1 VKISLIGNCQIAGLE
16 KCIKTLKPGIP
27 VETLGALSLTER
39 FGSKSTLLDH
49 LSNSSHVYFH
59 DTDQEMLYGS
69 SDDLRHDVPHAHEL
83 PFVTFNGF
91 HPDMV
96 YVTLNVNG
104 NVQILKSPVGDNH
117 SALVLFA
124 HQQGLSARQAL
135 KLFCPSVYQRT
146 GMTQV
151 WENAMQSLRTQES
164 RTSCPLTKLVIQW
177 SRRGSF
183 MHTLNHPKIFVL
195 ADLARWLLQDA
206 KIDFTDVPV
215 EDLVIDDLMTSTI
228 WPVYLGLSDGLGV
241 RGSFRFKKEM
251 ETSFLD
257 LPEFIEQSFGIYAR
271 HPMQDITCWLTNLWN
286 ADEGIRSHMMSIV
299 GESDSVIEKS

>member
-1 VKISLIGNCQIAGLE
+1 
-16 KCIKTLKPGIP
+16 
-27 VETLGALSLTER
+27 
-39 FGSKSTLLDH
+39 
-49 LSNSSHVYFH
+49 
-59 DTDQEMLYGS
+59 
-69 SDDLRHDVPHAHEL
+69 
-83 PFVTFNGF
+83 
-91 HPDMV
+91 
-96 YVTLNVNG
+96 
-104 NVQILKSPVGDNH
+104 
-117 SALVLFA
+117 
-124 HQQGLSARQAL
+124 
-135 KLFCPSVYQRT
+135 
-146 GMTQV
+146 
-151 WENAMQSLRTQES
+151 
-164 RTSCPLTKLVIQW
+164 
-177 SRRGSF
+177 